1 MFHHCDSALLSFLA
15 GLDYIMRFLAGLDS
29 PMTFLSKFR
38 QSFHI
43 FVQV

>member
-38 QSFHI
+38 QSYDI
-43 FVQV
+43 SEQV

>member
-15 GLDYIMRFLAGLDS
+15 GLDYVMIFLAGLDS

-38 QSFHI
+38 QSYYI